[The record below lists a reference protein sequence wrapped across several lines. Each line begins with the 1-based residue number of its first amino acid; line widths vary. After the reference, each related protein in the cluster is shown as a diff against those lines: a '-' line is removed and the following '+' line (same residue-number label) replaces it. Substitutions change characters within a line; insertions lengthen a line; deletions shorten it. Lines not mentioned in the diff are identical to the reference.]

1 MQPDKEELKDFK
13 EKLKNKNFFLSID
26 DITAA
31 SYTKISKTLLEMGY
45 YQDAIKNFSSSADYF
60 LIALAYQE
68 SYIIVTHEAKSGS
81 NAKRQIKI
89 PNVCEKL
96 NIECIDVAEFLR
108 RCSIKFALNSDIAL

>member
-1 MQPDKEELKDFK
+1 
-13 EKLKNKNFFLSID
+13 
-26 DITAA
+26 
-31 SYTKISKTLLEMGY
+31 MGY